1 MTKTKQNLILFIE
14 PSIDPWSSPSK
25 MGNSYINRFVI
36 DEEAGFELL
45 GVYYLSKWGD
55 VSQNEKY
62 PCRQKN
68 IEDRFFD
75 KELIDSGVT
84 KAAEYQTERLNTH
97 FIFAGDHLIID
108 FEPEIAN
115 AMKIHKIK
123 NILVTKLH
131 NERQYLITK
140 ELMEEIYNGECYN
153 GKFGSGAHFTNRS
166 FFDDLE
172 LFYKKVKF
180 RCHQK
185 ACTNRFGHAYSV
197 HSFFLP
203 KLTNTE
209 LKLVETKDKDYLKTF
224 RNDTRDDY
232 DLDYDL
238 DDPDVPEREMKLS
251 ESKSKFVLVD
261 CHRWTFIISM
271 TGEVPSI
278 YPTRTKCWTKRF
290 GTDWEIWVPH

>member
-1 MTKTKQNLILFIE
+1 MTKTKQNLVLFIE
-14 PSIDPWSSPSK
+14 PPIDPWSSPSK
-25 MGNSYINRFVI
+25 IGISYVNRFVI
-36 DEEAGFELL
+36 DEDAGFDLL
-45 GVYYLSKWGD
+45 GVYNLSKWQD

-62 PCRQKN
+62 SCRQNK

-75 KELIDSGVT
+75 KKLIDSAVT
-84 KAAEYQTERLNTH
+84 KAAGYKTERLNTH
-97 FIFAGDHLIID
+97 LIFAGDHSIMD

-115 AMKIHKIK
+115 AMKIHKMS

-131 NERQYLITK
+131 NVRQYLITK
-140 ELMEEIYNGECYN
+140 EHMEEMYKGEYYN
-153 GKFGSGAHFTNRS
+153 GKYISGAHFTNRS

-172 LFYKKVKF
+172 LFYKRVKF
-180 RCHQK
+180 RCHKK
-185 ACTNRFGHAYSV
+185 ACTNRFGHAFSV

-203 KLTNTE
+203 KLTDRE
-209 LKLVETKDKDYLKTF
+209 LKLVEVKDNDYLKTF
-224 RNDTRDDY
+224 RNGTRVDY

-278 YPTRTKCWTKRF
+278 YPTRRKDLGF